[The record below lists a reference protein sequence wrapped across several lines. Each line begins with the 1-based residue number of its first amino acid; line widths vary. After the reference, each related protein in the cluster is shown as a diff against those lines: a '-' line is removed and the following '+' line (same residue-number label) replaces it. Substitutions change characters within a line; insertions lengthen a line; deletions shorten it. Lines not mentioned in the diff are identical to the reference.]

1 MTAWSDFCRKYATEN
16 GITYT
21 AASKLPEVKEL
32 YKLQKAEV
40 IAENDMIF
48 QEKLEEAIIAFE
60 EEKALEVLEVLEP
73 EPDVPLA
80 ALEPLVFAEVPEDAI
95 VTVTYEPPAPPQTP
109 KIFLAKPKK
118 LKKIGL
124 KRT

>member
-1 MTAWSDFCRKYATEN
+1 MTAWSDFCRKYSTEN

-32 YKLQKAEV
+32 YKAQKTEV

-60 EEKALEVLEVLEP
+60 AEKALEVLEILEP
-73 EPDVPLA
+73 DP
-80 ALEPLVFAEVPEDAI
+80 EPLLIAEVPEDATI
-95 VTVTYEPPAPPQTP
+95 TVTFEPPGPPQTP
-109 KIFLAKPKK
+109 RVFISKIKK
-118 LKKIGL
+118 VKTIGL

>member
-1 MTAWSDFCRKYATEN
+1 MTAWSDFCKKYATEN

-32 YKLQKAEV
+32 YKLQKAEF
-40 IAENDMIF
+40 IATNDMIF

-60 EEKALEVLEVLEP
+60 EEKALEVLE
-73 EPDVPLA
+73 
-80 ALEPLVFAEVPEDAI
+80 PLVIAEVPEDAI
-95 VTVTYEPPAPPQTP
+95 VTVTYEPPANPQTGA
-109 KIFLAKPKK
+109 IFVSS
-118 LKKIGL
+118 LKKIKKIGN